1 MNKINLKVADITE
14 ENVCAVVN
22 AANSSLMGGG
32 GVDGAIHRRGGSLI
46 LEECKKIRKE
56 EYPNGLPTGEAVY
69 TTAGNMPSKYV
80 IHTVGPIYRTCLDD
94 CELLL
99 ANCYKNS
106 LDLAVKLG
114 CSSISFPAV
123 STGVYG
129 FPKPHAAKISYDTVK
144 EYLKDIDN
152 MEVNFVFSNEQNKEV
167 FEEAI
172 K

>member
-80 IHTVGPIYRTCLDD
+80 IHTVGPIYRNCLDD

-144 EYLKDIDN
+144 GYLKDIDN